1 MSGALAVRVMV
12 EDAWDE
18 VLLELPG
25 STPLAELKRQALE
38 RTHVKRSPSDYLLK
52 YRGAALGDESRSM
65 ADAGLVQNAA
75 LIVLSRRRRPV
86 R

>member
-18 VLLELPG
+18 VFLELPEA
-25 STPLAELKRQALE
+25 TPLAELKRQALE
-38 RTHVKRSPSDYLLK
+38 LTHVTQDPSDYLLK
-52 YRGAALGDESRSM
+52 YRGAALSDESRSM
-65 ADAGLVQNAA
+65 SDAGLVQNAA
-75 LIVLSRRRRPV
+75 LIVLARRRRPV

>member
-18 VLLELPG
+18 VFLELPG
-25 STPLAELKRQALE
+25 GTPLSELKRQALE
-38 RTHVKRSPSDYLLK
+38 LTHVNRNPSDYLLK
-52 YRGAALGDESRSM
+52 YRGASLGDESRSM
-65 ADAGLVQNAA
+65 VEAGLVQNAA

>member
-1 MSGALAVRVMV
+1 MTGALPVRVMV

-18 VLLELPG
+18 VVLELPEG
-25 STPLAELKRQALE
+25 TPLAELKRAALDL
-38 RTHVKRSPSDYLLK
+38 THVKRSPSEYIIK
-52 YRGAALGDESRSM
+52 YRGAELADEGRSL
-65 ADAGLVQNAA
+65 AQAGVVPNSA

>member
-18 VLLELPG
+18 VFLELPEA
-25 STPLAELKRQALE
+25 TTLVELKRQALE
-38 RTHVKRSPSDYLLK
+38 LTHVTRSPSEYLLK
-52 YRGAALGDESRSM
+52 YRGATLDDESRSM
-65 ADAGLVQNAA
+65 AEAGLVQNGA

>member
-18 VLLELPG
+18 VFLEVPAD
-25 STPLAELKRQALE
+25 TPVSELKRQALTL
-38 RTHVKRSPSDYLLK
+38 THVTRNPAEYMVKF
-52 YRGAALGDESRSM
+52 RGAALSDESRTLTQ
-65 ADAGLVQNAA
+65 AGLVPNAA

>member
-1 MSGALAVRVMV
+1 MV

-18 VLLELPG
+18 VFLELPG
-25 STPLAELKRQALE
+25 GTPLSELKRQALE
-38 RTHVKRSPSDYLLK
+38 LTHVNRNPSDYLLK
-52 YRGAALGDESRSM
+52 YRGASLGDESRSM
-65 ADAGLVQNAA
+65 VEAGLVQNAA

>member
-18 VLLELPG
+18 VFLELPDE
-25 STPLAELKRQALE
+25 TPLSELKRQALE
-38 RTHVKRSPSDYLLK
+38 RTYVMRNPSDYLLK
-52 YRGAALGDESRSM
+52 YRGAALSDESRSLSE
-65 ADAGLVQNAA
+65 AGLVQNAA